1 VGTRWVGGVLQGM
14 PVHVTLRRV
23 TVSLLAVAAIVASA
37 CGASPTQPTAAPASA
52 QQSAA
57 ASAWTEGLVS
67 AAATAALTPADLVA
81 RGWTCRPI
89 PLAAGVLGTGCSSP
103 NQGFPSPDTPL
114 EDRRAVFTVLA
125 FDPVGAFIG
134 TATLLR
140 ADLYHGQQCE
150 STQAPYTFFSFIGYY
165 FCVRTAGA

>member
-1 VGTRWVGGVLQGM
+1 MGTRCVGGVLQGM
-14 PVHVTLRRV
+14 PVHVTLPRV

-37 CGASPTQPTAAPASA
+37 CGASPTRPTAAPASA
-52 QQSAA
+52 RQSAA
-57 ASAWTEGLVS
+57 APAWTEGLVS
-67 AAATAALTPADLVA
+67 TTAAAALTPADLLA

-89 PLAAGVLGTGCSSP
+89 PGGTGCSSP
-103 NQGFPSPDTPL
+103 NQGFPSPGTPL
-114 EDRRAVFTVLA
+114 EDRPAVFTVLA
-125 FDPVGAFIG
+125 FDPAGAFIG